1 MATIFEL
8 NEGMTVTEARG
19 NLLQM
24 PERLEGGA
32 GVIPVTRHGK
42 PVLAI
47 MSWEIYES
55 LSETIAVLSDPELM
69 AQLRDQGKTRP
80 WEEVRAE
87 LNKD

>member
-8 NEGMTVTEARG
+8 KEGMTITEART

-24 PERLEGGA
+24 PEKLEGGA
-32 GVIPVTRHGK
+32 GVIPLTRHGK

-47 MSWEIYES
+47 MTWEIYES
-55 LSETIAVLSDPELM
+55 LSETIAVLSDPEFM